1 MVEKDYKNL
10 SNNELKLSKLNLE
23 NEYEAIKAK
32 IADLE
37 MKLDKI
43 DIEYQKILNEEKIR
57 RTAF

>member
-23 NEYEAIKAK
+23 NEYEAVKAQ
-32 IADLE
+32 IAELE
-37 MKLDKI
+37 QKLDKM
-43 DIEYQKILNEEKIR
+43 DREYQKILNEEKIR